1 MVGVSHSSSS
11 EIKEYIQDS
20 WESNTTP
27 NTQENGGISF
37 KMNNKWLSIAIFMA
51 LYINLS
57 RGYSALEDARIIA
70 EYKKSI
76 QSKPDELNHA
86 EIARKLVHQTDWAAV
101 GTISQK
107 PAIKDY
113 PMVNIISIN
122 DNDGQQKSTGRIQF
136 LLTDLDFTGADRKV
150 NNRTTFLFT
159 DEQRLHCS
167 QAIPST
173 DPMEPKCA
181 RAVIS
186 GQIKKLDKDSPD
198 YSPAEASFIK
208 RHPAAENW
216 IKRHNFYLCEL
227 EIENI
232 YVLDSYGGPQNIKA
246 DDYYNIKLE

>member
-1 MVGVSHSSSS
+1 M
-11 EIKEYIQDS
+11 Y
-20 WESNTTP
+20 
-27 NTQENGGISF
+27 
-37 KMNNKWLSIAIFMA
+37 NKWLSIAIFMA
-51 LYINLS
+51 LYINHS
-57 RGYSALEDARIIA
+57 QGYSASEDARIIA
-70 EYKKSI
+70 EYKKSLLSAKGI
-76 QSKPDELNHA
+76 QSKPDDLNHA
-86 EIARKLVHQTDWAAV
+86 EIARKLVHQTDWASV

-122 DNDGQQKSTGRIQF
+122 DNDAQQKSTGRIQF
-136 LLTDLDFTGADRKV
+136 LLTDLDFTGEDRKV

-167 QAIPST
+167 QGSDVPFI
-173 DPMEPKCA
+173 DPMEPKCP
-181 RAVIS
+181 RAMIS
-186 GQIKKLDKDSPD
+186 GQIKKLDKNSRD

-216 IKRHNFYLCEL
+216 IKKHDFYLCEL

-232 YVLDSYGGPQNIKA
+232 YVLDFYGGPHNVKA